1 MSSNLVEAG
10 LLLDKVTHGTKD
22 PRKEER
28 EWAAPGS
35 VRQMYVD
42 WRLKGPRFTE
52 L

>member
-35 VRQMYVD
+35 IRQMCVD